1 MPEWRDTPSL
11 PDRLRGALA
20 CRLGR
25 LPGHLLVRLSR
36 RPPVRIDGQTLD
48 PVLQLLLSMRPQGGP
63 APLTAGSPAE
73 ARRRFRREGLSVRGR
88 ATPVGAVRDLM
99 VAGGA
104 GPIRARHYAPAS
116 SGGTA
121 SAPPLLVYYHGGGFM
136 LGDLDTHDEVCRLL
150 CRHGRQ
156 QVLSV
161 EYRLAPEHP
170 FPAAVEDAEAAFRW
184 AQAHA
189 AELGADPERVAVGGD
204 SAGANLAAVVA
215 QRTTHTR
222 PPAAQLLLYPPM
234 DRVTVRRSHR
244 LFDQGFF
251 LSLAD
256 REAFSAHYFGA
267 TSAGEENP
275 GTSPLLTADLSALA
289 PAFVVTAGFDVLR
302 DEGEAYAR
310 ALSEAGTS
318 CVLHREVTLTHG
330 FVQLTGVCPAA
341 HRATVALARR
351 WRSLL
356 DAIPQP
362 S

>member
-1 MPEWRDTPSL
+1 MPDRRDMPSL
-11 PDRLRGALA
+11 RDRLRGAAARSL
-20 CRLGR
+20 CRLPAP
-25 LPGHLLVRLSR
+25 LQIRLSR

-48 PVLQLLLSMRPQGGP
+48 PTLQLLLAARPKGIRT
-63 APLTAGSPAE
+63 PLTAGSPAE

-88 ATPVGAVRDLM
+88 ATAIGAVRDLT
-99 VAGGA
+99 VTGGA
-104 GPIRARHYAPAS
+104 GPLRARHYAPAS
-116 SGGTA
+116 AGGA
-121 SAPPLLVYYHGGGFM
+121 APAPPLLVYYHGGGFM

-150 CRHGRQ
+150 CLHGGQ

-170 FPAAVEDAEAAFRW
+170 FPAAVEDAEAGFRW
-184 AQAHA
+184 TQAHA
-189 AELGADPERVAVGGD
+189 GELGADPERVAVGGD

-215 QRTTHTR
+215 QRTAHAR
-222 PPAAQLLLYPPM
+222 PPAAQLLLYPPT
-234 DRVTVRRSHR
+234 DRVTARRSHE
-244 LFDQGFF
+244 LFGEGFF

-256 REAFSAHYFGA
+256 RAAFSAHYFG
-267 TSAGEENP
+267 TSAGEDDP
-275 GTSPLLTADLSALA
+275 HSSPLMAADLSRLPPAL
-289 PAFVVTAGFDVLR
+289 VVTAGFDVLR

-318 CVLHREVTLTHG
+318 CVLHCEPSLAHG

-356 DAIPQP
+356 DGIPQP